1 MVTINRY
8 KSQKYNLQKSYQH
21 KNIFRLVEVRHIHGW
36 VFKMYKMILTDLKYL
51 SYPFFQQIFKNI
63 FQFLKTRNP

>member
-1 MVTINRY
+1 MATINRY
-8 KSQKYNLQKSYQH
+8 KSQKYSLQKSYRH

-51 SYPFFQQIFKNI
+51 SYPFFQ
-63 FQFLKTRNP
+63 